1 LCCAHY
7 EKKVDWGAPIAHR
20 QMVHM
25 RKELWPIVLCPLC
38 KKKVECGA
46 RIARSQMVHM
56 GDPDTLS
63 MMITKFDM

>member
-7 EKKVDWGAPIAHR
+7 EKRVDCGAPIAHR

-25 RKELWPIVLCPLC
+25 CKEFHCVVPTMQ
-38 KKKVECGA
+38 KKVECG
-46 RIARSQMVHM
+46 ARSQMVHM